1 MPESF
6 YQLEN
11 FRPQNS
17 IGYLIRRVHKL
28 GLSRVE
34 GAFADLEITFTQ
46 WAVLALL
53 HSDIADTCGGI
64 ARNLGHNSGAMT
76 RVLDQL
82 EERGLLKRCQD
93 PQDRRVSKLHVTAE
107 GKVMIEALGPRVMGI
122 WNELLEDFEHEEVL
136 LLIDLLTRLLV
147 RLETLD
153 NECTGERV

>member
-1 MPESF
+1 MSESF

-17 IGYLIRRVHKL
+17 IGYLIRRIHKL

-34 GAFADLEITFTQ
+34 ADFADLEITFTQ

-53 HSDIADTCGGI
+53 HCEITDTCSGL

-82 EERGLLKRCQD
+82 EERALLQRCQD
-93 PQDRRVSKLHVTAE
+93 AGDRRVTKLCVTEDGRA
-107 GKVMIEALGPRVMGI
+107 MIEALSPRVMDI
-122 WNELLEDFEHEEVL
+122 WNRYLEGFDRQEVL
-136 LLIDLLTRLLV
+136 LLIDLLTRLLG
-147 RLETLD
+147 RLELLED
-153 NECTGERV
+153 DRP

>member
-6 YQLEN
+6 YQPDN

-17 IGYLIRRVHKL
+17 IGYLIRRIHKL

-34 GAFADLEITFTQ
+34 ADFADLEITFTQ

-53 HSDIADTCGGI
+53 HSGIADTCGGL

-82 EERGLLKRCQD
+82 EERALLRRAQD
-93 PQDRRVSKLHVTAE
+93 PEDRRVTKLRVTDE
-107 GKVMIEALGPRVMGI
+107 GRAMIAALGPRVMGI
-122 WNELLEDFEHEEVL
+122 WNEYLEGFDRQEVL
-136 LLIDLLTRLLV
+136 VLIDLLTRLLG
-147 RLETLD
+147 RLEHLEG
-153 NECTGERV
+153 NCGGQRP